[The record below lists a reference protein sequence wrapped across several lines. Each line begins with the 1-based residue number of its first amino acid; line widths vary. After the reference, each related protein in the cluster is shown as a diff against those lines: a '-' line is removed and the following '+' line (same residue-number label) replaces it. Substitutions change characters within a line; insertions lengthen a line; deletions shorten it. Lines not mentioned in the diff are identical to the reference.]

1 MAEEEGLFF
10 LFPSIDFQKYLV
22 EEWHLEIQKKKIFFE

>member
-1 MAEEEGLFF
+1 MAEEESLFF